1 MKFEIKSRW
10 NGSVLFSLE
19 TDSLKLCVE
28 AAVEAKTYLNGA
40 DLRGADLRGAYLIGA
55 YLSGADLIG
64 ADLIG
69 ADLIGAD
76 LNGAYLSGAYLSG
89 ADLRGADLLGADLN
103 GADLSGAYLRGA
115 VNGDLAIAKTS
126 IVPESGGFQGWKK
139 CKDGVLVR
147 VRIPAKAKRSSATG
161 RKCRAEYVLV
171 MEVIGAEVGISQHD
185 GKTEYRKG
193 EIVKCDTWNED
204 RFIECGGGI
213 HFYLT
218 RIEAENH

>member
-28 AAVEAKTYLNGA
+28 AAVKAKA
-40 DLRGADLRGAYLIGA
+40 DLRGA
-55 YLSGADLIG
+55 YLSGADLGG
-64 ADLIG
+64 ADLGG
-69 ADLIGAD
+69 AYLR
-76 LNGAYLSGAYLSG
+76 GAYLSGAYLSG
-89 ADLRGADLLGADLN
+89 ADL
-103 GADLSGAYLRGA
+103 SGA
-115 VNGDLAIAKTS
+115 VNGDLALAKTS

-171 MEVIGAEVGISQHD
+171 MEVVGAEVGISQHD

-193 EIVKCDTWNED
+193 EIVKCETWNED

-213 HFYLT
+213 HFYLN
-218 RIEAENH
+218 RIEAENN